1 LTHSLWDEDGQA
13 AVEYGIL
20 AAFVSIAAVALM
32 ATLGDEVK
40 GLFKAVLDAI
50 S

>member
-1 LTHSLWDEDGQA
+1 LLWDEDGQA
-13 AVEYGIL
+13 VVEYGIL
-20 AAFVSIAAVALM
+20 AALVSIAAVALM

-40 GLFKAVLDAI
+40 GLFQAVLDAL